1 MPESLS
7 FYELRV
13 WKNAHRLAVEI
24 WVLTS
29 GFPRAEVFGM
39 TSQLRRAA
47 SSVGANIAE
56 GYGRY
61 HYPDR
66 IKFLYQARG
75 SLFEVQNFLLLAR
88 DLQYIQESEIGSIFE
103 EYIGLA
109 KGLNFYIH
117 QLQGKR
123 TS

>member
-1 MPESLS
+1 MSKVVS

-13 WKNAHRLAVEI
+13 WKSAHRLAVKI
-24 WVLTS
+24 WLLTNL
-29 GFPRAEVFGM
+29 FPRTEVFGM

-75 SLFEVQNFLLLAR
+75 SLFEVQNFLLLAK
-88 DLQYIQESEIGSIFE
+88 DLQYIKESDLGELFK
-103 EYIGLA
+103 EYLGLA
-109 KGLNFYIH
+109 KGINFYIH
-117 QLQGKR
+117 QLQTNR
-123 TS
+123 TI